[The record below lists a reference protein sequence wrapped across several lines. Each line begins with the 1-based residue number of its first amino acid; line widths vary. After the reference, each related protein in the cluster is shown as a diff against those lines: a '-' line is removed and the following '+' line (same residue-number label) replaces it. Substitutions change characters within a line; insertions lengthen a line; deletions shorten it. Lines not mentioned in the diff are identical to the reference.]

1 MRHLSTLLIPAMLL
15 LCSVHSLAKVRG
27 EVVDSLGAAIPNA
40 TVRVLDQKSRKT
52 VESALS
58 TYDGSFEVKA
68 PSAGR
73 YLIAVSATGFTEKM
87 IDIGAMKPSTD
98 VFRRIRLNALDC
110 DAPSVN
116 CDTFDGRY
124 EDPNPVIAHGQLIVN
139 SSDAVDLE
147 NGKPV
152 PLASGTADF
161 SLTESKGGLYLTPLN
176 KAEFSRGCGKDF
188 SDSGTQTKKLPLRI
202 DGFSG
207 SSQICIKT
215 NRARYARVFVTR
227 DVKPGDKHIT
237 LYLVTRAR

>member
-1 MRHLSTLLIPAMLL
+1 LHHGL
-15 LCSVHSLAKVRG
+15 
-27 EVVDSLGAAIPNA
+27 
-40 TVRVLDQKSRKT
+40 
-52 VESALS
+52 LS
-58 TYDGSFEVKA
+58 TYDGSFEVNA
-68 PSAGR
+68 PAAGR
-73 YLIAVSATGFTEKM
+73 FLIAVSASGFTERL
-87 IDIGAMKPSTD
+87 IDISLVKPSID
-98 VFRRIRLNALDC
+98 VFRRVRLNALDC

-116 CDTFDGRY
+116 CDTFSDGRY

-147 NGKPV
+147 MGKPV

-161 SLTESKGGLYLTPLN
+161 SLTEAKGGLYLTPLN
-176 KAEFSRGCGKDF
+176 KAEFSRACGKNF
-188 SDSGTQTKKLPLRI
+188 GDSGTQTKKLPLRI

-207 SSQICIKT
+207 SSEICIKT